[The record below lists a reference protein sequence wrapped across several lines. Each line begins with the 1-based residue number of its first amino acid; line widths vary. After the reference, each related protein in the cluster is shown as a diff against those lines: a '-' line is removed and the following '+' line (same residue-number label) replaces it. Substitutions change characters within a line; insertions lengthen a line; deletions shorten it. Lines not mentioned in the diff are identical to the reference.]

1 MLDDQPEEV
10 RRLEEAIAAIEAMED
25 DEAAAK
31 AASLVLDSWP
41 EHGKR
46 LAAIRQQRVNK
57 LRNER
62 RLTWAAIGALLVRKD
77 GRGVSGARAQQIAK
91 GISGQ
96 KLQRAKEEAERA
108 AQEQPD
114 E

>member
-1 MLDDQPEEV
+1 VADDQPEEV

-31 AASLVLDSWP
+31 AVSLVLDSWP

-46 LAAIRQQRVNK
+46 LAAIRRQRVNK
-57 LRNER
+57 LRTER
-62 RLTWAAIGALLVRKD
+62 RLTWAAIGALLVRKN
-77 GRGVSGARAQQIAK
+77 GKGVSGARAQQIAQ

-96 KLQRAKEEAERA
+96 KIQKAREEAERA
-108 AQEQPD
+108 AERQAE